1 MAYWFCDDSVFGVGG
16 FLCDFCVKF
25 DDFIQK
31 KKINLI
37 QKSGFYLVF
46 YIVVLIKSSYDQVFG
61 I

>member
-31 KKINLI
+31 KKINLN
-37 QKSGFYLVF
+37 FYTPGNTPRGRV
-46 YIVVLIKSSYDQVFG
+46 YIKNLY
-61 I
+61 